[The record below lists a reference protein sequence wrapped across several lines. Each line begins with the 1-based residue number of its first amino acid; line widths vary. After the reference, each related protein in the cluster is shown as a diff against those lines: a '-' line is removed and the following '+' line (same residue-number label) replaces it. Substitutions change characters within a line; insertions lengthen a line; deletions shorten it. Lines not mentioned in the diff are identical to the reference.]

1 MPGEEVAVS
10 SALQG
15 SGSSGSSGSSMP
27 TGSMFTWLNSLLQSG
42 VGIANV
48 ISQIRS
54 RNKQNELY
62 QQYIRNQLRMQ
73 REQNQW
79 NLQQWYR
86 QNEYNDPAHMM
97 SRFKNAGLNPNLVYG
112 QLNGGQ
118 AGPLESAQAEVS
130 VPDSSMNAPIDFSGI
145 GQAGMSINQMFQ
157 QKELHDE
164 QIRRMQAETR
174 GKEIDNAI
182 NEKELNKWD
191 EKRQAEMEQLRSSI
205 NNMNSQTDKITQEI
219 DNLKKE
225 GHILNEKLLQEQL
238 QTLFDKQT
246 FDDRVNQVK
255 EQLHLTTSQAEYYEA
270 SAELIALQQVTE
282 KLKQANLQKEGELL
296 DVKVKEAKKRWETL
310 KHKAE
315 NTGLGNDWY
324 ILDEL
329 VKLSEKDKIDE
340 ETYNLHFEGK
350 LKRGTRTVDDKG
362 QVDYSGFQGFFEW
375 VGDRIS
381 DVGVVLTRVKL

>member
-15 SGSSGSSGSSMP
+15 SGSSGSSVP

-118 AGPLESAQAEVS
+118 AGPLESAHADVS
-130 VPDSSMNAPIDFSGI
+130 APDSSMNAPIDFSGI

-164 QIRRMQAETR
+164 QIRRMQVETR

-182 NEKELNKWD
+182 NEKELNRWD

-225 GHILNEKLLQEQL
+225 GHILNEKLLQEQM
-238 QTLFDKQT
+238 QTLFDRKT

-255 EQLHLTTSQAEYYEA
+255 EQLHLTTAQAEYYQA
-270 SAELIALQQVTE
+270 AAQLVALQQVTE
-282 KLKQANLQKEGELL
+282 KLRQANLT
-296 DVKVKEAKKRWETL
+296 KEAEFLDLKLKEARKRWEVIQE
-310 KHKAE
+310 KAK
-315 NTGLGNDWY
+315 NSNVGDDIY
-324 ILDEL
+324 IVDEL
-329 VKLSEKDKIDE
+329 NTLANAKNIQAQTQMSVDMFKR
-340 ETYNLHFEGK
+340 
-350 LKRGTRTVDDKG
+350 KRGTREVDQDG
-362 QVDYSGFQGFFEW
+362 VVHYGVNAQGFVECVSDY
-375 VGDRIS
+375 VGELFSIFTK
-381 DVGVVLTRVKL
+381 VFIK